1 MDSAVILF
9 LRSATLQISCQLHNQ
24 LQHTG
29 ASTAQQ
35 PHNFQ
40 HNQESSQDVV
50 TSGGGECYCHV
61 TSRGVTG
68 SRHWAS
74 GDVLRDRI
82 RDTAHPA
89 LESGP
94 GSHSPGQEGH

>member
-24 LQHTG
+24 HQHTG

-50 TSGGGECYCHV
+50 TSVTV
-61 TSRGVTG
+61 TSRHAVSQEADTGLQVMCCVTG
-68 SRHWAS
+68 SVTQPTLH
-74 GDVLRDRI
+74 
-82 RDTAHPA
+82 
-89 LESGP
+89 
-94 GSHSPGQEGH
+94 

>member
-1 MDSAVILF
+1 MESAVILF

-24 LQHTG
+24 HQHTG
-29 ASTAQQ
+29 TAQQ

-50 TSGGGECYCHV
+50 TSVTV
-61 TSRGVTG
+61 TSRHAV
-68 SRHWAS
+68 SQEA